1 MKPFIYHNPTKI
13 VFGKDCVVE
22 SLASELEQY
31 GKRVLVT
38 YGGGSIKKNGVY
50 DTASKFYCNL
60 ADLLLEEFKEV
71 E

>member
-1 MKPFIYHNPTKI
+1 MKSFIYHNPTKI

-38 YGGGSIKKNGVY
+38 YGGGSIKKNGVF
-50 DTASKFYCNL
+50 AQV
-60 ADLLLEEFKEV
+60 LEALQGYYYV
-71 E
+71 